1 MAASPP
7 HRLVVFLQ
15 SPHGVRGFEQEMQE
29 PSKSEEER
37 KTKEILLLDI
47 LSVGSVG

>member
-7 HRLVVFLQ
+7 RRLVVLLQ
-15 SPHGVRGFEQEMQE
+15 SPHGVRGFEQEMQG

-37 KTKEILLLDI
+37 KNKEMFLLDI
-47 LSVGSVG
+47 LSVGSEG